1 MTRKKRLI
9 TLRPGGGGAYD
20 EEVSDTGDEVVV
32 DVAVAVGIIVFSICN
47 KKIKTLLFSH
57 SFFVQKEL
65 HCLPN
70 DAFNRR
76 VQYNK
81 RLTTNCSN

>member
-32 DVAVAVGIIVFSICN
+32 AVAVGIIVFSICN

-57 SFFVQKEL
+57 SFFVEKEL
-65 HCLPN
+65 HCLLN
-70 DAFNRR
+70 YAFNRR
-76 VQYNK
+76 VHYNE